1 MHPDPFGITLKAVR
15 KYLNDQGFSSGRDE
29 GLQDGAVLGPQECA
43 VFIDFCCLMQKD
55 AEGNRTDEQGAL
67 FQKGLNV
74 MSSLYASL
82 VCTTVLTQCHVPK
95 HLGDLPATSKMGGW
109 HLVRLRYLR
118 FGAATT
124 RCKVLLQ
131 TILERKRRS
140 KIEPPDVLDLS
151 KRFSGIGESDPSEA
165 LDQLHGESNHPEAL
179 EQLQRVWRVWL
190 LSPALQQH
198 IRDGTVT
205 EDMMNVAIDLYD
217 KAVDLYRYDKAINP
231 GGEDWTG
238 GISASPTRRVSLL
251 WNRTPYAERGWCTF
265 ERGCAS
271 MVVTHIESAI
281 KLKET
286 DADAS
291 SNPESS
297 IPKVLRSA
305 EGSRD
310 KLVDITWA
318 GDHTSLR
325 SEESVTKLR
334 ALSRPVKDLRAIA
347 RAIEE
352 SKFTNEADKTAV
364 AQMLF
369 GLEWMMH
376 EAMENVLLRMA
387 ARCAPRSIPVTV
399 RLGLLACPGITAPA
413 LGERGSGSGA
423 CSVVWAGSRCT
434 VS

>member
-1 MHPDPFGITLKAVR
+1 VQPP
-15 KYLNDQGFSSGRDE
+15 
-29 GLQDGAVLGPQECA
+29 
-43 VFIDFCCLMQKD
+43 
-55 AEGNRTDEQGAL
+55 
-67 FQKGLNV
+67 
-74 MSSLYASL
+74 
-82 VCTTVLTQCHVPK
+82 
-95 HLGDLPATSKMGGW
+95 
-109 HLVRLRYLR
+109 
-118 FGAATT
+118 

-376 EAMENVLLRMA
+376 EAMENVLAENGGAMRTKKYTRDSQTGASRLSRYHGARARRAWERLRGMQRGVGGFKMYRVMNKINMA
-387 ARCAPRSIPVTV
+387 ATADAPAPADNAPSAK
-399 RLGLLACPGITAPA
+399 LLAPGESPCRWRRRRVRPCRI
-413 LGERGSGSGA
+413 
-423 CSVVWAGSRCT
+423 
-434 VS
+434 

>member
-1 MHPDPFGITLKAVR
+1 LPIAHQNYLPPQMTPMHPDPFGITLKAVR

-43 VFIDFCCLMQKD
+43 VFIECVCRAVHRFPALAHTCSHAHASHCGGRLVSWLAASFCCLMQKD

-251 WNRTPYAERGWCTF
+251 WNRTPYAERGW
-265 ERGCAS
+265 
-271 MVVTHIESAI
+271 V
-281 KLKET
+281 
-286 DADAS
+286 
-291 SNPESS
+291 
-297 IPKVLRSA
+297 
-305 EGSRD
+305 
-310 KLVDITWA
+310 
-318 GDHTSLR
+318 
-325 SEESVTKLR
+325 
-334 ALSRPVKDLRAIA
+334 
-347 RAIEE
+347 
-352 SKFTNEADKTAV
+352 
-364 AQMLF
+364 
-369 GLEWMMH
+369 
-376 EAMENVLLRMA
+376 
-387 ARCAPRSIPVTV
+387 
-399 RLGLLACPGITAPA
+399 
-413 LGERGSGSGA
+413 
-423 CSVVWAGSRCT
+423 SRCRPRT
-434 VS
+434 RDRSFQSRHSQV